1 MFAKIS
7 DGKIDQSPYTGGNLR
22 RDNPNTSFPKR
33 PDNTLLAEWGVYP
46 VTKTERPAVDH
57 TKNVVEGDPV
67 LINGTWTQVWEIIDA
82 TAEEIA
88 ERTEQAAKSVRAK
101 RDRLL
106 DKSDWVVVR
115 ARELGQDVPID
126 WYTYRGDL
134 RQIPDQP
141 GFPHNVIWPTKPE

>member
-1 MFAKIS
+1 MFIKTTN
-7 DGKIDQSPYTGGNLR
+7 GQIDQYPYTVGDLR
-22 RDNPNTSFPKR
+22 RDNPKTSFPKR
-33 PDNTLLAEWGVYP
+33 PDDTLLAEWNVHR
-46 VTKTERPAVDH
+46 VAKTDRPTVDH

-106 DKSDWVVVR
+106 DESDWVVIR

-141 GFPHNVIWPTKPE
+141 GFPDNVIWPTKPE